1 MKLACVVQ
9 RYGQEVVGGSESHCR
24 SIAERLA
31 ARHDVTV
38 LTSCATDYLS
48 WKNTY
53 APGPTDE
60 GPVHVV
66 RFPVARTR
74 NPHDFAELNNIVAS
88 GRATALD
95 EDAWF
100 RENGPLVP
108 GLLDHLTA
116 HGREYD
122 RVLFWTYRY
131 FPSYFGVPIV
141 RDRAILVPT
150 AEEDPVI
157 WLKSL
162 ARFFTLPRGYVFLT
176 PEEADLVR
184 GRADGAL
191 PPSCVIGTGLDSAVP
206 RAAQPDL
213 AAAGV
218 RSPFVLYLGRVDP
231 NKGCE
236 TLLRQFQDFV
246 AREGPRVQLVLAG
259 PVFMPVPAHPSILS
273 LGFVDADTRAALL
286 DAALALMVPSPYES
300 LCIALLEGW
309 NHGRPALVNG
319 RCRVLKGQVLR
330 ANGGL
335 FYGNSTE
342 FSTGLRELLDQPEMA
357 RQIGRQG
364 LDYVERH
371 YRWPT
376 VMQTLETFLQSPSA
390 SGVEG

>member
-9 RYGQEVVGGSESHCR
+9 RYGLDVVGGSESHCR

-31 ARHDVTV
+31 ANHDVTV
-38 LTSCATDYLS
+38 LTSCAADYLS

-53 APGPTDE
+53 PAGPGTV
-60 GPVHVV
+60 GGVRVL
-66 RFPVARTR
+66 RFPVERPR

-88 GRATALD
+88 GRATPDD
-95 EDAWF
+95 EAAWF

-108 GLLDHLTA
+108 GLVTHLET
-116 HGREYD
+116 HGHEYD

-131 FPSYFGVPIV
+131 YPSYFGVRRV

-157 WLKSL
+157 WLRSL
-162 ARFFTLPRGYVFLT
+162 GEFFTLPRGFVFLT

-184 GRADGAL
+184 GRASGTLA
-191 PPSCVIGTGLDSAVP
+191 PSCVIGTGLE
-206 RAAQPDL
+206 
-213 AAAGV
+213 AAATRSGGDMTPMPAAV
-218 RSPFVLYLGRVDP
+218 RRPYVLYLGRVDP

-236 TLLRQFQDFV
+236 TLLRYFQAFV
-246 AREGPRVQLVLAG
+246 DREGPRVQLVLAG
-259 PVFMPVPAHPSILS
+259 PVFMPVPPHPAIVP
-273 LGFVDADTRAALL
+273 LGFVDEQTRARLL
-286 DAALALMVPSPYES
+286 DSATVLMVPSQYES

-309 NHGRPALVNG
+309 NHSLPALVNG

-330 ANGGL
+330 ADGGL
-335 FYGNSTE
+335 FYGNATE
-342 FSTGLRELLDQPEMA
+342 FVTGLRALLDEPDMA

-364 LDYVERH
+364 LEYVEQH

-376 VMQTLETFLQSPSA
+376 VMRTLETFLSN
-390 SGVEG
+390 GL